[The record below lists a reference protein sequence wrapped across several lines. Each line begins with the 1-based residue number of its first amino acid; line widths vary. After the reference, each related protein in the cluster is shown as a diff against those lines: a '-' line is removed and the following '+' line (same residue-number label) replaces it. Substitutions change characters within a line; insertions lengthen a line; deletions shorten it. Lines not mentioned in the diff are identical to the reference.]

1 MLCAC
6 VVKRDKISGSAS
18 SSSGAMTVVNQA
30 RQALSNPYVNHKGEE
45 ERVERVY
52 IISPHPVLPI
62 AMASV
67 KGELEARS
75 GQIVFC
81 CGEMLLE
88 RFEVYAAAFIVAK
101 SGLLAAYLSGLRKQ
115 FDEDKAFANI
125 AFKHGVLPNAKR
137 ALSQAYVRPNLQLSR
152 DAYSIAIPIPQASR
166 FEKHV
171 WWAEVKDA
179 DRDFRALAE
188 LLKTAAALNMIVH
201 SDNLT
206 QCVTRLHALGAR
218 MSDAWKKEYD
228 LARRIQEQSGTAI
241 VQSKVQIP
249 LENPAVLDELHTIA
263 DLAKRFLDELRA
275 SLLRQNALTKD
286 PQADP
291 CKLLSREDSWI
302 LAASYD
308 LARTLPKSIK
318 TEHRRD
324 IVIDSESLERIGH
337 ALLITGGAGYG
348 KTTFCRWHAITDGE
362 KFVRRETEILP
373 VYIQLHQLA
382 QGPLGTFQETFLP
395 DPEFGAI
402 LAQHRP
408 NDIRLK
414 LYLDGLDEI
423 PDVKRQQEIL
433 ELVHSELKKNKHL
446 AVVITAREHVGGP
459 WLSWMPRVQLA
470 ELTPEQVGD
479 LVTQLLGNDTSK
491 VNGFF
496 EQLAA
501 VPALKS
507 LTGVPLLTMLI
518 VAAYQHMGSLPENR
532 VELYRIFVDLMCGGW
547 DMAKGIRRGGEFG
560 PATKTSILMRLA
572 TTLHYNGS
580 REAATQQV
588 KRVVSDFAPGLADR
602 WEAVLSELLQD
613 GLLAQNGAAFL
624 FRHLSFQE
632 YLCAVDLADP
642 TNTKKDQVLGWY
654 LAGDEW
660 WRGVINFYVGISKK
674 PTELL
679 RWLEAGG
686 SKSKQKGASGV
697 EERLILV
704 RKSVAEVFPSCDIPN
719 L

>member
-1 MLCAC
+1 
-6 VVKRDKISGSAS
+6 
-18 SSSGAMTVVNQA
+18 MTVVNQA
-30 RQALSNPYVNHKGEE
+30 RQALSNPYLNHKGEE

-52 IISPHPVLPI
+52 IISPHPVLPL

-88 RFEVYAAAFIVAK
+88 RFELYAAAFIVAK

-152 DAYSIAIPIPQASR
+152 DLYSVAIPLPQASR

-179 DRDFRALAE
+179 DRDFRALSE
-188 LLKTAAALNMIVH
+188 LLKTAAALNLIVQ
-201 SDNLT
+201 SPDLER
-206 QCVTRLHALGAR
+206 CLTRLHALGPR
-218 MSDAWKKEYD
+218 ISDAWKKEYD
-228 LARRIQEQSGTAI
+228 QYRRTQEQSGIA
-241 VQSKVQIP
+241 VAQSKVQIP
-249 LENPAVLDELHTIA
+249 IENPAVLDELRNVT
-263 DLAKRFLDELRA
+263 DLSNKLIGELEA
-275 SLLRQNALTKD
+275 SLSRQNALIKGPQVD
-286 PQADP
+286 PY
-291 CKLLSREDSWI
+291 KLLSREDSWI
-302 LAASYD
+302 LAASHD
-308 LARTLPKSIK
+308 LARTLPRSIR
-318 TEHRRD
+318 TEHLGD
-324 IVIDSESLERIGH
+324 ITIDSESLDRVGR

-395 DPEFGAI
+395 EPEFGAI
-402 LAQHRP
+402 LAQHKP
-408 NDIRLK
+408 SDVRLK

-423 PDVKRQQEIL
+423 PDIKRQQEIL
-433 ELVHSELKKNKHL
+433 ELVYSELKKNLHL
-446 AVVITAREHVGGP
+446 AVVVTAREHVGGA
-459 WLSWMPRVQLA
+459 WLSWMPRVKLA
-470 ELTPEQVGD
+470 ELTSEQVGE
-479 LVTQLLGNDTSK
+479 LVIQLLGNDTSK
-491 VNGFF
+491 VTGFF
-496 EQLAA
+496 EQLAV

-547 DMAKGIRRGGEFG
+547 DMAKGIRRSGEFG
-560 PATKTSILMRLA
+560 TAAKTSILMRLA
-572 TTLHYNGS
+572 TTLHYNGN
-580 REAATQQV
+580 REASMQQV
-588 KRVVSDFAPGLADR
+588 KRVVADFAPGLADR

-613 GLLAQNGAAFL
+613 GLLVQNGAAFL

-642 TNTKKDQVLGWY
+642 TNAKKDQVLGWY
-654 LAGDEW
+654 LAGDDW

-697 EERLILV
+697 EERLRLV
-704 RKSVAEVFPSCDIPN
+704 RNCVAEVFPTCDVSV